1 MKVIPNTDSITRG
14 PNGKKVHSNGTAK
27 TNNSDTNIAKHP
39 SLSLEEAYNIIKKC
53 PGYSIIPEDTLII
66 IDIDAEEP
74 YNDITALLIEEPETY
89 NVTSDKGFQH
99 LYYTPT
105 DYYLASPLANGKDR
119 ISVNSIDILQ
129 NRGNVFG
136 AGALNTTKI
145 DHPYLNITNS
155 LPIPNILVDYLVSKL
170 ASYNIHHQEGDY
182 QPNTTYIGLQLIQAL
197 KDAQE
202 YLKNY
207 KSPTREEAWKS
218 FIPIAKYLIPKKYYN
233 SMNEELHPDS
243 IPHDV
248 PSSEFIQA
256 TVSKL
261 LRDPSISYEVGIEYL
276 TLVTTQ
282 LWSNPITEKDL
293 LSKVTNYRTQVIGGN
308 ISYAYNPALLE
319 EPMARLNNGPY
330 GKIYIN
336 PDSEFFV
343 ETPEDL
349 VNLRSYARFKTS
361 LSTLG
366 CGMNLP
372 AYLKSKS
379 PERLVEQITLITLTS
394 DITKPHGL
402 NYRQGDISIYNTYKK
417 ELLHNIVVGL
427 EPEPPATLSDFP
439 VFLGLLR
446 NLTADHKKYEGEQ
459 EKLINNFL
467 FFLSQKLKKL
477 LYSPLIFQLNGIG
490 GAGKGVLV
498 NILGQL
504 TGGSFA
510 MDLDDDKFNAQSENM
525 LWAQQSEIPVT
536 EQNLEKLKALSG
548 NEYRLLKVKFI
559 DAQKVKNCMT
569 IFVET
574 NSDKVFIDPRRFVLF
589 QSFTA
594 QPWDYDKYNTRLQL
608 ELRRLCAY
616 LRDID
621 VSKYN
626 PKILNHSAAWNGK
639 LLEETKN
646 DRAES
651 FGYGQDIKLIALI
664 NKFEHLSIEEFRAQI
679 QDILGE
685 QPWVIYKRRTAEL
698 RIVLN
703 TPGLYKDGQEC
714 PYNITVSDM
723 KVKGAEVKRETNYK
737 FDGFNKAYHYIVFR
751 LPLSLK
757 IGWEDSI
764 ETVTP
769 IEE

>member
-1 MKVIPNTDSITRG
+1 MKIVPNSTVITRA
-14 PNGKKVHSNGTAK
+14 PDGKKQFSNDSAK
-27 TNNSDTNIAKHP
+27 LNNSDANTKNFP
-39 SLSLEEAYNIIKKC
+39 SSTKEEALVQIRKY
-53 PGYSIIPEDTLII
+53 PGYAIVPEDNLIV
-66 IDIDAEEP
+66 IDIDADEP
-74 YNDITALLIEEPETY
+74 YDDITALLIDEPETY

-99 LYYTPT
+99 LYYEPTP
-105 DYYLASPLANGKDR
+105 YFKKSPLAHTSR
-119 ISVNSIDILQ
+119 RSVNKVDILQ
-129 NRGNVFG
+129 NKSYIFG
-136 AGALNTTKI
+136 PGKLNKTKV
-145 DHPYLNITNS
+145 DHPYLNITHT
-155 LPIPNILVDYLVSKL
+155 LPIPDILVDYLVSKL
-170 ASYNIHHQEGDY
+170 AHHQTHHQEGDY

-197 KDAQE
+197 SEANE
-202 YLKNY
+202 YLTNY
-207 KSPTREEAWKS
+207 REPTIARAWDPFTS
-218 FIPIAKYLIPKKYYN
+218 IAKYLIPKRYYKD
-233 SMNEELHPDS
+233 MDDTLHPDS

-248 PSSEFIQA
+248 PAAEFIQA
-256 TVSKL
+256 TVAKL
-261 LRDPSISYEVGIEYL
+261 IRDPSISYEVGVEYL
-276 TLVTTQ
+276 TLVTTK
-282 LWSNPITEKDL
+282 LWTSPISESEL
-293 LSKVTNYRTQVIGGN
+293 HSKIKNYRTQEFNGTKY
-308 ISYAYNPALLE
+308 SYNPALLE

-343 ETPEDL
+343 ETPDDL

-379 PERLVEQITLITLTS
+379 PDRLVEQITLVTLAS

-427 EPEPPATLSDFP
+427 EPEPPATIDDFP
-439 VFLGLLR
+439 IFLTLLR
-446 NLTADHKKYEGEQ
+446 NLTADHIKYDGEQ

-536 EQNLEKLKALSG
+536 EQNLEKLKAISG

-621 VSKYN
+621 ISKYN

-639 LLEETKN
+639 LLEDTKT

-651 FGYGQDIKLIALI
+651 FGYGQDIKLIGLV
-664 NKFEHLSIEEFRAQI
+664 NRFEHLSIEEFRAQLH
-679 QDILGE
+679 DILGDN
-685 QPWVIYKRRTAEL
+685 PWILYKKRTAEL
-698 RIVLN
+698 RIVLSA
-703 TPGLYKDGQEC
+703 PGLYKDGQEC
-714 PYNITVSDM
+714 PYNITISDM
-723 KVKGAEVKRETNYK
+723 KIKGANVKRETNYK
-737 FDGFNKAYHYIVFR
+737 FDNFNKAYHYIVLQ

-757 IGWEDSI
+757 LAWEDAI
-764 ETVTP
+764 ETVEP
-769 IEE
+769 LEV